1 MENAVVTHWYDTAA
15 YRAVGMNRHGG
26 VDLEIEHPSFGWIPF
41 TVGDDDAGQAVS
53 ARLSEDGVTPSPHTP
68 PPPTSSDVN
77 AERDRRIAA
86 GFEFGGHT
94 YDFDIKAKTNI
105 SGAAQMAFM
114 ALIAGAQPGNL
125 RWHGGNEDFSWI
137 TQGNQLVAMDA
148 HTVVAFGKTAAGH
161 ESAYIH
167 AARTLKNMTPIPEN
181 FAEDAYWP

>member
-1 MENAVVTHWYDTAA
+1 MEIIVHGYTETGQIDATIDGTRYSIPDE
-15 YRAVGMNRHGG
+15 GGNRHRQIIAEWEAAGNT
-26 VDLEIEHPSFGWIPF
+26 IPPY
-41 TVGDDDAGQAVS
+41 VAPPIS
-53 ARLSEDGVTPSPHTP
+53 AA
-68 PPPTSSDVN
+68 DVN

-86 GFEFGGHT
+86 GFEFGGNT

-114 ALIAGAQPGNL
+114 AIVAGAGHGNL
-125 RWHGGNEDFSWI
+125 RWHGGDADFSWI
-137 TQGNQLVAMDA
+137 TQDNQIVTMDA
-148 HTVVAFGKTAAGH
+148 HSVVAFGKTAAGH